1 MTTIKRFYLLLLPCI
16 ICILA
21 SKQSEASYVWQSTS
35 ISDTSY
41 RIIHSELNTYG
52 YEILINGKVLI
63 RQKNIPGLPGNK
75 GFVKKSDAIK
85 TATLVIEKLR
95 QGIMPPTITA
105 NDLSKLE
112 IIALSTDCHEK

>member
-1 MTTIKRFYLLLLPCI
+1 MTTINKFCLLLLACI

-21 SKQSEASYVWQSTS
+21 SKQSEASYVWQSTP

-41 RIIHSELNTYG
+41 RIIHSEVNTYG

-75 GFVKKSDAIK
+75 GFHKKSDAVK
-85 TATLVIEKLR
+85 TATLVIQKLR

-112 IIALSTDCHEK
+112 IITL

>member
-21 SKQSEASYVWQSTS
+21 SKQSEASYVWQSTP

-52 YEILINGKVLI
+52 YEILINAKVLI
-63 RQKNIPGLPGNK
+63 HQENIPGLPGNK
-75 GFVKKSDAIK
+75 GFLKKSDAVK
-85 TATLVIEKLR
+85 TAKLVIQKLR
-95 QGIMPPTITA
+95 QGIMPPTITV
-105 NDLSKLE
+105 NDLNKLE
-112 IIALSTDCHEK
+112 IITLSTD